1 MLASSQSD
9 KNISQTANDSKAL
22 PPQQRWAVILLSAL
36 GLSVI
41 IFWAWQFKSRVSGP
55 FQIPE
60 NKDKYAAIASST
72 DLTKDTDGDGLT
84 DYEESS
90 VYETSPYLA
99 DSDSDNI
106 NDGQEIKQGTNPN
119 CPTGQT
125 CGLEAIAPPSASS
138 SNILGETTASETD
151 VTLEE
156 KLVNG
161 DISPAELRQL
171 LLDNGADQASL
182 SQISDQDLL
191 QFYQET
197 LQSQMNASSSLPAL
211 SQ

>member
-1 MLASSQSD
+1 MLASSQPD
-9 KNISQTANDSKAL
+9 KNISNSPSDSKAL
-22 PPQQRWAVILLSAL
+22 PPQQRWAIILLSAL
-36 GLSVI
+36 GLSVL

-55 FQIPE
+55 FQTPE

-84 DYEESS
+84 DYEESTI
-90 VYETSPYLA
+90 YDTSPYLA

-119 CPTGQT
+119 CPAGQT
-125 CGLEAIAPPSASS
+125 CGLEAIEPPAASS
-138 SNILGETTASETD
+138 SNILGETTAPEIAT
-151 VTLEE
+151 TLEE
-156 KLVNG
+156 KLISG
-161 DISPAELRQL
+161 DISTAELRQL
-171 LLDNGADQASL
+171 LLENGADQAALGQL
-182 SQISDQDLL
+182 SDEDLL

-197 LQSQMNASSSLPAL
+197 LQAQLAASSSMPVL